1 MRTNIVIED
10 DLIEEALRL
19 TGASTKR
26 EVVDLA
32 LRRLVQLE
40 RQRAVLALEG
50 SVAWQGDLDELR
62 RTRVPPT
69 S

>member
-10 DLIEEALRL
+10 DLIDEALRL

-26 EVVDLA
+26 EVADLA

-40 RQRAVLALEG
+40 RQRGVLALEG
-50 SVAWQGDLDELR
+50 SVAWEGDLDELR
-62 RTRVPPT
+62 RARTLPPN
-69 S
+69 